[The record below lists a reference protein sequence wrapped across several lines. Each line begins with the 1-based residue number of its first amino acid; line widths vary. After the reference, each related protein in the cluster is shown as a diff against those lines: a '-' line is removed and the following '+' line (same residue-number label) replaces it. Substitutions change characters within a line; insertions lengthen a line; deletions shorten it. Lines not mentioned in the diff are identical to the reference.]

1 MDFVRTDN
9 ILGNK
14 KVIIGDKYTDLV
26 LETLGKVYIK
36 TGNKSQVLDQLIST
50 LIQNADTPKT
60 IIVNS
65 EQEMNNMDYP
75 GNGAFVY
82 NKLNN
87 SLYMALDNR
96 YVLILQVQTGTQSG
110 YVKKSGDTMSG
121 PLEIAT
127 IEAPL
132 IVHSSKL
139 VNNLNA
145 EYLNNYSSNDF
156 AKKKKDEIIYGNWSF
171 DGQCTSNNNWIFKE
185 NTRFYKDIIISG
197 NLSSPQFA
205 SGFGGYG
212 WKLDA
217 NTNTLTIDN
226 IVVRKAMQVYEMV
239 INQISATNG
248 SLWVSNSIK
257 VEKVYRP
264 YLITKE
270 ELDAVNTGTKE
281 QINAKLNKILWNNS
295 YFLIT
300 DQNLSINQDTNNLG
314 VSDEQN
320 IGTVTESKGLSSSNT
335 INTTPKEFI
344 NFKYIIW
351 IGDLNKVLEDENFP
365 GVSAFYDEN
374 YLFNVN
380 TNSNIKAYYLSKEVQ
395 VTEWNE
401 DNTPK
406 VSHYLSTFNK
416 GTEIFVKPRDSEE
429 IIGLKPYYKYF
440 ALPKDSINLALSQH
454 VNNGIKQVPV
464 PTIYIIDADSSMD
477 PTLKSGDIVRCQ
489 KFEENN
495 IKYYDA
501 IVTSHFKSKSYI
513 LQKVASV
520 FDTYTEV
527 SYNDTGEVQSITET
541 DNSILYN
548 KTNQSYNPETGEYE
562 NNYPTAE
569 KIADVAADDDI
580 VQIGNI
586 YNTQRQNAIYI
597 TSTDDQSP
605 YIDIM
610 SGLNRPDYS
619 VLYDQP
625 AYKKIKVFIKQKG
638 DIFVQGEAYDY
649 YYQKENPIAIN
660 FNQKPSYIS
669 GNTKEFPLVYV
680 EVNSDLEVTN
690 IYINDGEVNN
700 IPSDT
705 SEGYFITNYQTQYS
719 IKDSGI
725 RRNKITKVRL
735 GNLDGI
741 YNEIFGN
748 KQPYGYGLYGENVF
762 LTGEFYLNN
771 GKSVVD
777 FSKEQIILEISGL
790 ISKNVLLQSKGPFS
804 KSIQLILKKP
814 IVAQSVINCHWNL
827 LSGQNPNIYLNVLNS
842 PDTRQQIYSG
852 VNTTNGTFDG
862 LLIEFVNPGEI
873 SEVMIS
879 LGSDQYPWEPAEVD
893 SIGSSFIMTENGISL
908 LGNEINLTGQIKFS
922 YLDSSTQ
929 DTLSYLRENLR
940 DATKESTQILGGLI
954 LTNTVVLGESKDNVF
969 TIYSGISGNYD
980 TSQLGNGISYWAG
993 GDPFDKQSV
1002 TGDNYPDG
1010 IVPASALIRM
1020 DGTGYLANGNLW
1032 WEANGNLHA
1041 DPLSFFV
1048 GEEAVGDV
1056 LSLFQFIK
1064 EDGVTKYVIPQH
1076 PFSDLIINTSLKIGD
1091 VYIKWDSNTNSLYA
1105 SKEDGTNVNFYVTG
1119 GISAKGLS
1127 QGGGSS
1133 GGGLDEELLWAIL
1146 GNNGT
1151 EQISKTHLTT
1161 ALSEYITTTS
1171 ADGKYATK
1179 VELSNYATIESL
1191 NQTNANVTVITDKL
1205 NDFLEGSDTDTII
1218 NKWKELE
1225 AFLNGMSE
1233 SDNLAEIL
1241 ATKADITWTQ
1251 EQLDLK
1257 LDKSTFNDLFEKVQ
1271 LSDGNYAIRAK
1282 YGFYSDN
1289 FVSSKGLSYDIGAG
1303 LTGDITINIGDESY
1317 KSENGV
1323 VTLPPYPE
1331 VTELSW
1337 NNIIGKPSWIGDTKP
1352 SYSFGEL
1359 TGKPTT
1365 LAGYGITDAYTK
1377 AESDNKYPLKDGT
1390 GSNGIWDINIIG
1402 YSKSIKVNDITSS
1415 DLNDTSRTGNGLLKV
1430 YEAYDLDNTPSIYGN
1445 VLEISSVLENH
1456 WQPQLWFES
1465 GKNGH
1470 LYYRNKDYNNT
1481 EYGSWR
1487 TILDTD
1493 NYHSTLDTR
1502 YVKKSGDT
1510 MTGALIFNSAQD
1522 QLIVLNSERYPYIE
1536 FQLNGVRQAVFGG
1549 INNVPAVHTNT
1560 WHEIWHAGNDGSG
1573 SGLDADLLDGIQGV
1587 NFFQVGNNAS
1597 TSSWNTLLNNKAYYT
1612 RGTLPSDGPTSTYGY
1627 GTLLIFDTGGTSVD
1641 GGAITQVYFPH
1652 SANYHPQYRTT
1663 YGRSSSRFH
1672 EWKLLARTTDNVAS
1686 ATKLQTA
1693 RTIWGQSFDGTGNI
1707 SGQLSGCTRIANSTS
1722 QPIYL
1727 GNADNS
1733 SWVYTQDI
1741 ASQQGE
1747 SYWAIN
1753 QTGNSWFKK
1762 VNIGYT
1768 RPNEG
1773 SFPLNV
1779 QGTVSSTSLSTLN
1792 IRIECDNNGVLG
1804 GRGSEINN
1812 YNSHLFLQHNTTT
1825 NLICCAGGGNMGIG
1839 INPSYKLH
1847 VAGDIKSTS
1856 IFTDSW
1862 FRSNGNTGWYSETYG
1877 GGIYM
1882 EDDTWVKVY
1891 NNKQFYC
1898 NRLIAGNP
1906 FAVFDIGGYGWNYGA
1921 AAYNVQIYN
1930 NTNQTPLILGY
1941 RNDISDTGSNRVF
1954 AMELLNSGTEVRF
1967 NLLSSTKLTVH
1978 SSGITVIGNIVATGA
1993 ITAKSVSDI
2002 RLKTIIPTKVDYQQK
2017 LLDLGDVVDFYYND
2031 TAINRNTGAVDRERH
2046 IGLIYQNAVKLNLV
2060 NFCHQDNDGFG
2071 SINYIAPDYINLIAG
2086 ACQLNILG
2094 LRALAKRTESIEQRV
2109 ARLEKENIEL
2119 KQKLDAYEKSNPMV
2133 S

>member
-36 TGNKSQVLDQLIST
+36 TGNKSQVLDQLINT

-60 IIVNS
+60 VLVNS
-65 EQEMNNMDYP
+65 EQEMNDMDYP
-75 GNGAFVY
+75 GDGAFIY

-87 SLYMALDNR
+87 SLYIALDNR
-96 YVLILQVQTGTQSG
+96 YILILQVQTGTQSG
-110 YVKKSGDTMSG
+110 YVRKSGDTMSG
-121 PLEIAT
+121 SLEIVT
-127 IEAPL
+127 TEAPL
-132 IVHSSKL
+132 IIHSSKL

-145 EYLNNYSSNDF
+145 QYLNNYSSDDF
-156 AKKKKDEIIYGNWSF
+156 TKKKKDEIIYGNWSF

-185 NTRFYKDIIISG
+185 NTRFYKDIVTSG

-212 WKLDA
+212 WRLDS

-226 IVVRKAMQVYEMV
+226 LVVRKAMQVYEMV

-248 SLWVSNSIK
+248 SLWVSNSTK

-270 ELDAVNTGTKE
+270 ELDAVNTGTRE
-281 QINAKLNKILWNNS
+281 EINAKLNKILWNNS

-300 DQNLSINQDTNNLG
+300 DQNLSTNQDTNNLG

-320 IGTVTESKGLSSSNT
+320 IGKVTESKGLSSSNT

-513 LQKVASV
+513 LQKAASV

-527 SYNDTGEVQSITET
+527 SYDDTGKVESITET
-541 DNSILYN
+541 DNSTLYN

-562 NNYPTAE
+562 NNYPTTE
-569 KIADVAADDDI
+569 KVADVAVEDDI
-580 VQIGNI
+580 VQMGNI

-597 TSTDDQSP
+597 TSTDDQGP

-1048 GEEAVGDV
+1048 GEETVGDV

-1064 EDGVTKYVIPQH
+1064 EDGVTKYVIPQY

-1119 GISAKGLS
+1119 SISAKGLS

-1191 NQTNANVTVITDKL
+1191 NQTNANVTAVTDKL

-1317 KSENGV
+1317 KSENGI

-1331 VTELSW
+1331 VTELAW
-1337 NNIIGKPSWIGDTKP
+1337 DAITGKPSWIGDTKP
-1352 SYSFGEL
+1352 SYSFREL

-1377 AESDNKYPLKDGT
+1377 TESDNKFLYHRRIDGLNANDAYTSSPSIIEIDAGANMPSINVWHQIFSWGT
-1390 GSNGIWDINIIG
+1390 GDNKYGFQMANQYTVPDG
-1402 YSKSIKVNDITSS
+1402 EMFYRTKVN
-1415 DLNDTSRTGNGLLKV
+1415 N
-1430 YEAYDLDNTPSIYGN
+1430 AYGN
-1445 VLEISSVLENH
+1445 WIKLLT
-1456 WQPQLWFES
+1456 
-1465 GKNGH
+1465 
-1470 LYYRNKDYNNT
+1470 DYN
-1481 EYGSWR
+1481 YPSV
-1487 TILDTD
+1487 
-1493 NYHSTLDTR
+1493 LDTR

-1510 MTGALIFNSAQD
+1510 MTGNLNVMKLLLENSNEINSSDRLYLAYRNTPLGVNVCFNNTPFTYGSG
-1522 QLIVLNSERYPYIE
+1522 N
-1536 FQLNGVRQAVFGG
+1536 
-1549 INNVPAVHTNT
+1549 HT
-1560 WHEIWHAGNDGSG
+1560 IWHAGNDGSG
-1573 SGLDADLLDGIQGV
+1573 SGLDADLLDGVHNGDLVALTIRGVYTGEGGMQPPSYFKDKGISVNMMNIPIQYSDVVYINGY
-1587 NFFQVGNNAS
+1587 NNAGYDVPYINAIAFQKANAEHTNVYHAS
-1597 TSSWNTLLNNKAYYT
+1597 AMWNGSSWNIWHTFIDSYNIKDYNA
-1612 RGTLPSDGPTSTYGY
+1612 G
-1627 GTLLIFDTGGTSVD
+1627 
-1641 GGAITQVYFPH
+1641 
-1652 SANYHPQYRTT
+1652 
-1663 YGRSSSRFH
+1663 
-1672 EWKLLARTTDNVAS
+1672 S
-1686 ATKLQTA
+1686 ATKLQTP
-1693 RTIWGQSFDGTGNI
+1693 RTIWGQSFDGTNNV
-1707 SGQLSGCTRIANSTS
+1707 SGELSGCTRVKNASN

-1733 SWVYTQDI
+1733 GWVYTQDI
-1741 ASQQGE
+1741 ASHQGNG
-1747 SYWAIN
+1747 YWAIN
-1753 QTGNSWFKK
+1753 HAGNSWFRK

-1768 RPNEG
+1768 CPNEG

-1779 QGTVSSTSLSTLN
+1779 QGTISSTSLSTQN

-1812 YNSHLFLQHNTTT
+1812 YNSSLYLQHNSSTY
-1825 NLICCAGGGNMGIG
+1825 LVCCVGGGNMGVG
-1839 INPSYKLH
+1839 TPSPAYKLH
-1847 VAGDIKSTS
+1847 VEGNIYTPNYVRADTVYTGN
-1856 IFTDSW
+1856 W
-1862 FRSNGNTGWYSETYG
+1862 FRSEGNTGWYSETYS

-1882 EDDTWVKVY
+1882 TDTTWVRIYNKKSLYVTGTIMADGY
-1891 NNKQFYC
+1891 NNHGNNFGYIVINKLGGYYAAIGGNGAIDEIKFGKSE
-1898 NRLIAGNP
+1898 IDGAWVAGN
-1906 FAVFDIGGYGWNYGA
+1906 INW
-1921 AAYNVQIYN
+1921 
-1930 NTNQTPLILGY
+1930 
-1941 RNDISDTGSNRVF
+1941 
-1954 AMELLNSGTEVRF
+1954 RF
-1967 NLLSSTKLTVH
+1967 E
-1978 SSGITVIGNIVATGA
+1978 GNIVATGA

-2031 TAINRNTGAVDRERH
+2031 TAINRNTGAVDKERH
-2046 IGLIYQNAVKLNLV
+2046 TGLIYQNAVKLNLV
-2060 NFCHQDNDGFG
+2060 NFCHQDSDGFG

-2094 LRALAKRTESIEQRV
+2094 LRALTKRTESIEQRV

>member
-36 TGNKSQVLDQLIST
+36 TGNKSQVLDQLINT

-60 IIVNS
+60 VLVNS
-65 EQEMNNMDYP
+65 EQEMNDMDYP
-75 GNGAFVY
+75 GDGAFIY

-87 SLYMALDNR
+87 SLYIALDNR
-96 YVLILQVQTGTQSG
+96 YILILQVQTGTQSG
-110 YVKKSGDTMSG
+110 YVRKSGDTMSG
-121 PLEIAT
+121 SLEIVT
-127 IEAPL
+127 TEAPL
-132 IVHSSKL
+132 IIHSSKL

-145 EYLNNYSSNDF
+145 QYLNNYSSDDF
-156 AKKKKDEIIYGNWSF
+156 TKKKKDEIIYGNWSF

-185 NTRFYKDIIISG
+185 NTRFYKDIVTSG

-212 WKLDA
+212 WRLDS

-226 IVVRKAMQVYEMV
+226 LVVRKVMQVYEMV

-248 SLWVSNSIK
+248 SLWVSNSTK

-270 ELDAVNTGTKE
+270 ELDAINTGTKE

-638 DIFVQGEAYDY
+638 NIFVQGEAYDY

-969 TIYSGISGNYD
+969 TVYSGISGNYD

-1171 ADGKYATK
+1171 ADDKYATK

-1365 LAGYGITDAYTK
+1365 IEGYGITDTYTK
-1377 AESDNKYPLKDGT
+1377 AESD
-1390 GSNGIWDINIIG
+1390 S
-1402 YSKSIKVNDITSS
+1402 
-1415 DLNDTSRTGNGLLKV
+1415 
-1430 YEAYDLDNTPSIYGN
+1430 
-1445 VLEISSVLENH
+1445 
-1456 WQPQLWFES
+1456 
-1465 GKNGH
+1465 
-1470 LYYRNKDYNNT
+1470 
-1481 EYGSWR
+1481 
-1487 TILDTD
+1487 
-1493 NYHSTLDTR
+1493 R
-1502 YVKKSGDT
+1502 YVNVAGDT

-1522 QLIVLNSERYPYIE
+1522 QLIVLNSERTPYIE

-1549 INNVPAVHTNT
+1549 VDNVPAVYTNT

-1573 SGLDADLLDGIQGV
+1573 SGLDADLLDGYHRNNLFSSFLNQIESLDFTSDFIVNGDANTYYPVRIDIFDRSLKHLIQQVSVWRNLGEQCADYSGNHV
-1587 NFFQVGNNAS
+1587 NGTSSLWLCYEYRSTVWDGNCGFIRTTLMSQPYANLCANTTVNAQILGCIVLWLRGGGTIYHVSSTGGKPSCYIYYERTNIQNGTYPDYVEPRTTIGNNGVINWGNHYS
-1597 TSSWNTLLNNKAYYT
+1597 FIN
-1612 RGTLPSDGPTSTYGY
+1612 TYG
-1627 GTLLIFDTGGTSVD
+1627 G
-1641 GGAITQVYFPH
+1641 
-1652 SANYHPQYRTT
+1652 SA
-1663 YGRSSSRFH
+1663 
-1672 EWKLLARTTDNVAS
+1672 W
-1686 ATKLQTA
+1686 ATKLETP

-1707 SGQLSGCTRIANSTS
+1707 SGQLSGCTRITNSTS
-1722 QPIYL
+1722 QPLYL

-1741 ASQQGE
+1741 SSQQGE

-1753 QTGNSWFKK
+1753 QAGNSWFKK

-1768 RPNEG
+1768 YPNEG

-1779 QGTVSSTSLSTLN
+1779 QGTVSSTSLSTQN
-1792 IRIECDNNGVLG
+1792 IRIECDNSGALS
-1804 GRGSEINN
+1804 GRGNEINN
-1812 YNSHLFLQHNTTT
+1812 YNSHLYLQHNTTT
-1825 NLICCAGGGNMGIG
+1825 NLICCMGGGNMGIG
-1839 INPSYKLH
+1839 TNPSYKLH
-1847 VAGDIKSTS
+1847 VAGYIKSTS

-1882 EDDTWVKVY
+1882 QDDTWIRTY

-1898 NRLIAGNP
+1898 NKVIAGNP
-1906 FAVFDIGGYGWNYGA
+1906 FAVFDIGGYSWNYGA

-1930 NTNQTPLILGY
+1930 NDNQTPLILGF

-1967 NLLSSTKLTVH
+1967 NLSSSTKLTVH
-1978 SSGITVIGNIVATGA
+1978 SSGITVTGNIVATGA

-2060 NFCHQDNDGFG
+2060 NFCHTDDDGFG
-2071 SINYIAPDYINLIAG
+2071 NINYIAPDYINLIAG

>member
-36 TGNKSQVLDQLIST
+36 TGNKSQVLDQLINT

-60 IIVNS
+60 VLVNS
-65 EQEMNNMDYP
+65 EQEMNDMDYP
-75 GNGAFVY
+75 GDGAFIY

-87 SLYMALDNR
+87 SLYIALDNR
-96 YVLILQVQTGTQSG
+96 YILILQVQTGTQSG
-110 YVKKSGDTMSG
+110 YVRKSGDTMSG
-121 PLEIAT
+121 SLEIVT
-127 IEAPL
+127 TGAPL
-132 IVHSSKL
+132 IIHSSKL

-145 EYLNNYSSNDF
+145 QYLNNYSSDDF
-156 AKKKKDEIIYGNWSF
+156 TKKKKDEIIYGNWSF

-185 NTRFYKDIIISG
+185 NTRFYKDIVTSG

-212 WKLDA
+212 WRLDS

-226 IVVRKAMQVYEMV
+226 LVVRKAMQVYEMV

-248 SLWVSNSIK
+248 SLWVSNSTK

-270 ELDAVNTGTKE
+270 ELDAVNTGTRE
-281 QINAKLNKILWNNS
+281 EINAKLNKILWNNS

-300 DQNLSINQDTNNLG
+300 DQNLSTNQDTNNLG

-320 IGTVTESKGLSSSNT
+320 IGKVTESKGLSSSNT

-513 LQKVASV
+513 LQKAASV

-527 SYNDTGEVQSITET
+527 SYDDTGKVESITET
-541 DNSILYN
+541 DNSTLYN

-562 NNYPTAE
+562 NNYPTTE
-569 KIADVAADDDI
+569 KVADVAVEDDI
-580 VQIGNI
+580 VQMGNI

-597 TSTDDQSP
+597 TSTDDQGP

-1048 GEEAVGDV
+1048 GEETVGDV

-1064 EDGVTKYVIPQH
+1064 EDGVTKYVIPQY

-1119 GISAKGLS
+1119 SISAKGLS

-1191 NQTNANVTVITDKL
+1191 NQTNANVTAVTDKL

-1317 KSENGV
+1317 KSENGI

-1331 VTELSW
+1331 VTELAW
-1337 NNIIGKPSWIGDTKP
+1337 DAITGKPSWIGDTKP

-1377 AESDNKYPLKDGT
+1377 TESDNKFLYHRRIDGLNANDAYTSSPSIIEIDAGANMPSTNVWHQIFSWGT
-1390 GSNGIWDINIIG
+1390 GDNKYGFQMANQYTVPDG
-1402 YSKSIKVNDITSS
+1402 EMFYRTKVN
-1415 DLNDTSRTGNGLLKV
+1415 N
-1430 YEAYDLDNTPSIYGN
+1430 AYGN
-1445 VLEISSVLENH
+1445 WIKLLT
-1456 WQPQLWFES
+1456 
-1465 GKNGH
+1465 
-1470 LYYRNKDYNNT
+1470 DYNYPT
-1481 EYGSWR
+1481 V
-1487 TILDTD
+1487 
-1493 NYHSTLDTR
+1493 LDTR
-1502 YVKKSGDT
+1502 YRKIGGTWKAVTCPGTREFGFVSNDGSGEVSFSYYSGT
-1510 MTGALIFNSAQD
+1510 
-1522 QLIVLNSERYPYIE
+1522 LNMSIDGDIYCRDAGYK
-1536 FQLNGVRQAVFGG
+1536 V
-1549 INNVPAVHTNT
+1549 
-1560 WHEIWHAGNDGSG
+1560 WHAGNDGSG
-1573 SGLDADLLDGIQGV
+1573 SGLDADLLDGVHNGDLVALTIRGVYTGAGGMQPPSYFKDKGISVNMMNIPIQYSDVVYINGYNNGGYDV
-1587 NFFQVGNNAS
+1587 PYINAIAFQKANMEHTNVYHAS
-1597 TSSWNTLLNNKAYYT
+1597 AMWNGSSWNIWHTFIDSYNIKDYNA
-1612 RGTLPSDGPTSTYGY
+1612 G
-1627 GTLLIFDTGGTSVD
+1627 
-1641 GGAITQVYFPH
+1641 
-1652 SANYHPQYRTT
+1652 
-1663 YGRSSSRFH
+1663 
-1672 EWKLLARTTDNVAS
+1672 S
-1686 ATKLQTA
+1686 ATKLQTP
-1693 RTIWGQSFDGTGNI
+1693 RSIWGQSFDGTNNVSGDMYEVGTINPAANGIYTIGTSANRYDAIYLSSWAYAGSGLYLEGPAVTHVNQWLELSSGGNELII
-1707 SGQLSGCTRIANSTS
+1707 SGGDDIYVNYRPASYGGRAVPKTWYWRAGSSSSLANFVLGTISSSGRSYFDS
-1722 QPIYL
+1722 MSVGYV
-1727 GNADNS
+1727 NS
-1733 SWVYTQDI
+1733 SY
-1741 ASQQGE
+1741 G
-1747 SYWAIN
+1747 
-1753 QTGNSWFKK
+1753 
-1762 VNIGYT
+1762 
-1768 RPNEG
+1768 
-1773 SFPLNV
+1773 
-1779 QGTVSSTSLSTLN
+1779 LSTESF
-1792 IRIECDNNGVLG
+1792 ICNNWL
-1804 GRGSEINN
+1804 RT
-1812 YNSHLFLQHNTTT
+1812 L
-1825 NLICCAGGGNMGIG
+1825 
-1839 INPSYKLH
+1839 
-1847 VAGDIKSTS
+1847 
-1856 IFTDSW
+1856 
-1862 FRSNGNTGWYSETYG
+1862 GNTGWYSETYG

-1882 EDDTWVKVY
+1882 SDTTWVRVY
-1891 NNKQFYC
+1891 NNKGLYVTGTIFADGY
-1898 NRLIAGNP
+1898 NNHGNNYGYIVINKLGGYYAAIGGNGAIDEIKFGKSEIDGAWVAGN
-1906 FAVFDIGGYGWNYGA
+1906 INW
-1921 AAYNVQIYN
+1921 
-1930 NTNQTPLILGY
+1930 
-1941 RNDISDTGSNRVF
+1941 
-1954 AMELLNSGTEVRF
+1954 RF
-1967 NLLSSTKLTVH
+1967 E
-1978 SSGITVIGNIVATGA
+1978 GNIVATGA

-2002 RLKTIIPTKVDYQQK
+2002 RLKNIIPTKVDYQQK

-2031 TAINRNTGAVDRERH
+2031 TAINRNTGAIDRERH

-2094 LRALAKRTESIEQRV
+2094 LRTLAKRTESIEQRV
-2109 ARLEKENIEL
+2109 TRLEKENIEL
-2119 KQKLDAYEKSNPMV
+2119 KQKLDAYEKSNSMV